1 MAVVSAGAVGY
12 LWYYDWPA
20 FAVDGWDFV
29 QDINGA
35 VPELPGM

>member
-1 MAVVSAGAVGY
+1 VGY